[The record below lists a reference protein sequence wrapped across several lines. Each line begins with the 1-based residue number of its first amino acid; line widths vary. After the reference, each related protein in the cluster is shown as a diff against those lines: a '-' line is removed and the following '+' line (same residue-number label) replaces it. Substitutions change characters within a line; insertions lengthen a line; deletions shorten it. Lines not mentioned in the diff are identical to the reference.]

1 MSVDR
6 RADWIARLANL
17 GDTHEALRFKGRRLS
32 YAELGAAAKATA
44 DRLIALGIEP
54 GDLVAVL
61 AAPSVE
67 GIVLI
72 HAMLATGVV
81 MLPLNARL
89 TEAEQREAIAS
100 TAARY
105 LVVPGPGA
113 RTSDSRGHRLV
124 GETGCGLVAM
134 DLAED
139 GVAADLEILRAASS
153 GIDETARIRRSQ
165 RVGERAAL
173 VLRTSGTSGRPKGA
187 ILAFDHLMASAHA
200 SAALLGSEASDRWL
214 LCMPIFHI
222 GGLSILIR
230 SARVGACVVV
240 HERFEARDV
249 ACAIEDEGITRVSFV
264 PTMLERV
271 LEVRGDERAPKAL
284 SLVLLGGG
292 PVAADLLERAGRLG
306 YPIAPTYGLTEA
318 ASQVATRPPRRYAC
332 AGHDSHES
340 HDSHASHERGVGRDG
355 EDLAAGLEVLP
366 GVEIRIVD
374 ADRDRVAAG
383 VAGEIQV
390 RGPIVMCGYLEDP
403 KATHEALRDGWLSTG
418 DVGCLDEDGR
428 LRVLDRRADLIVSGG
443 ENIYP
448 AEVESILVES
458 ADVLEAGVY
467 GIPDSEFGAR
477 PAAALVLR
485 EGAVFDSDALS
496 AFCAHRMARYKCPV
510 EFKRV
515 DELPRTATGKLLRR
529 VLRDR
534 WEGR

>member
-1 MSVDR
+1 
-6 RADWIARLANL
+6 L
-17 GDTHEALRFKGRRLS
+17 
-32 YAELGAAAKATA
+32 
-44 DRLIALGIEP
+44 
-54 GDLVAVL
+54 
-61 AAPSVE
+61 
-67 GIVLI
+67 
-72 HAMLATGVV
+72 
-81 MLPLNARL
+81 
-89 TEAEQREAIAS
+89 
-100 TAARY
+100 
-105 LVVPGPGA
+105 
-113 RTSDSRGHRLV
+113 
-124 GETGCGLVAM
+124 
-134 DLAED
+134 
-139 GVAADLEILRAASS
+139 
-153 GIDETARIRRSQ
+153 
-165 RVGERAAL
+165 
-173 VLRTSGTSGRPKGA
+173 
-187 ILAFDHLMASAHA
+187 
-200 SAALLGSEASDRWL
+200 
-214 LCMPIFHI
+214 
-222 GGLSILIR
+222 
-230 SARVGACVVV
+230 
-240 HERFEARDV
+240 HERFVARDV

-264 PTMLERV
+264 ASMLERV

-292 PVAADLLERAGRLG
+292 PAAADLLERAGRLG

-318 ASQVATRPPRRYAC
+318 ASQVATRPPRRYSRASR
-332 AGHDSHES
+332 DTHES
-340 HDSHASHERGVGRDG
+340 HDSHASHERGVRRDG

-403 KATHEALRDGWLSTG
+403 KATREALRDGWLSTG
-418 DVGCLDEDGR
+418 DVGRLDDEGR

-458 ADVLEAGVY
+458 EDVLEAGVY

-477 PAAALVLR
+477 PAADLVLR

-515 DELPRTATGKLLRR
+515 EELPRTATGKLLRR